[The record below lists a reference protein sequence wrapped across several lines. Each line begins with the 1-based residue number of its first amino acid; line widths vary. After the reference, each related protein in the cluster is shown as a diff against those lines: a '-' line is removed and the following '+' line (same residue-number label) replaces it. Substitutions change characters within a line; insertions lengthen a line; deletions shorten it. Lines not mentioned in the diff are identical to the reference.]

1 MDLGAIF
8 LLLAVVVLVGLFIS
22 RPFFDKDAG
31 PESEVSQAESGDLA
45 NRVESG
51 NKFEHR
57 RSMLLAE
64 QDRLLTALGE
74 LDFDHALG
82 KIPEEDYPEQRAE
95 LLRQGV
101 DILRQ
106 LDVIEGEVSAQS
118 MEERLERVIAAR
130 RADTARQ
137 AGAAR
142 PAAEEPGY
150 TPTPARPGGQPVA
163 GEALAVE
170 DDLEQLIS
178 SQRQSHKESPA
189 GFCPHCGKPVQKSD
203 RFCPRC
209 GGSIAPK
216 KA

>member
-1 MDLGAIF
+1 MDLGAVF

-31 PESEVSQAESGDLA
+31 PGSSAGQTGSDDPASQVESA
-45 NRVESG
+45 NRL
-51 NKFEHR
+51 EHR

-64 QDRLLTALGE
+64 QDRLLNTLGE

-106 LDVIEGEVSAQS
+106 LDVIEGQASSQPVED
-118 MEERLERVIAAR
+118 RLERVIAAR
-130 RADTARQ
+130 RADAARRAAEEGGRPQ
-137 AGAAR
+137 TVAR
-142 PAAEEPGY
+142 PA
-150 TPTPARPGGQPVA
+150 GQPAA

-178 SQRQSHKESPA
+178 TQRQSRKESPA
-189 GFCPHCGKPVQKSD
+189 GFCPHCGKPVQRSD